1 MIESKD
7 RLRQEDIEF
16 VANAEIIPWN
26 ALHGKSILI
35 TGATGLIGSLIVK
48 ALACRNR
55 LYDDNIKIYAMVRNL
70 EKARKIF
77 MELESRKNFRFVC
90 CDITGE
96 YELPNNLNY
105 IVHAASMTSS
115 KDFVIK
121 PVETIQT
128 AVFGTNE
135 LLKKA
140 TAMALDGFLYL
151 SSLEVYGTPR
161 DGDINISESYSG
173 YIDSLQVRSSYSE
186 GKRMVECLCAS
197 YASEYKVPVKIAR
210 LTQTFGTGVSY
221 NDGRVFA
228 QFARAAIDGKNIILK
243 TKGET
248 LRSYCYV
255 ADAATAILLI
265 LVKGAVGEAYNVA
278 NEKTAISIADMA
290 KFVCENFSGGKS
302 RVVFDIVEDAGKLG
316 YNPVMKICLD
326 ASKLK
331 ALGWNACFDLEQ
343 MFKRTIGSIATKSAF
358 VA

>member
-290 KFVCENFSGGKS
+290 KFVCENFSRGKS
-302 RVVFDIVEDAGKLG
+302 RIVFDIVEDAGKFG
-316 YNPVMKICLD
+316 YNPVMKICLNTT
-326 ASKLK
+326 KLND
-331 ALGWNACFDLEQ
+331 LGWKAHFGLKQ
-343 MFKRTIGSIATKSAF
+343 MFERTIGSMKGERKL
-358 VA
+358 